1 MQEIIALSIVFITA
15 LYAVYSVV
23 KTFMKKEKNSSACG
37 DCACSAKKD
46 IKRFLKKK
54 NGINPHQLRLN

>member
-1 MQEIIALSIVFITA
+1 MQDIIALSIVFITA

-23 KTFMKKEKNSSACG
+23 KVLIKKEKNSSACG

-46 IKRFLKKK
+46 IRRFLKKNNK
-54 NGINPHQLRLN
+54 INAHQLRLN